1 MKYKK
6 EMNMKQ
12 EKVKELLKCLN
23 QKVSDEFLTRRIFI
37 VFACFLL
44 MFAFIAG
51 YKKSVDFEIEQ
62 KMDALSV
69 ESKKVIKSNS
79 QKQIQLISKI
89 SSLAD
94 SIKRGDYYE
103 AAAFL
108 KNPDALFEEKS
119 YILQENTLS
128 DLNSL
133 QPNSKEAVILDL
145 KQKGIY
151 VGEVGKNGIRE
162 GEGIQ
167 VGFTANYQ
175 NMKENH
181 ENEYYPLVNVYKG
194 QFEDNLANGQGEYL
208 AIKNIGTSMQDIT
221 SYEGYFLD
229 NQMHG
234 NFTFSWMHE
243 GQEFSD
249 SIKILSGNFNI
260 LPLSFDRNIIARDWD
275 FISPV
280 NYEVFDENLLI
291 NTFIWDQYLENYLS
305 EEELEEMHTLQFALI

>member
-1 MKYKK
+1 
-6 EMNMKQ
+6 MKQ
-12 EKVKELLKCLN
+12 EKVKELLQNIN

-37 VFACFLL
+37 IFAVFLL
-44 MFAFIAG
+44 MFACIAG
-51 YKKSVDFEIEQ
+51 YKKSVDFEINQ

-69 ESKKVIKSNS
+69 ESKKVIQSNS

-108 KNPDALFEEKS
+108 KNPDALFESKS
-119 YILQENTLS
+119 YILQDNTLS

-151 VGEVGKNGIRE
+151 VGEVGKNGIRQ
-162 GEGIQ
+162 GKGIQ
-167 VGFTANYQ
+167 VGFNGNYKTI
-175 NMKENH
+175 NENKES
-181 ENEYYPLVNVYKG
+181 EYYPLVNVYKG
-194 QFEDNLANGQGEYL
+194 QFEDNLANGEGKYL
-208 AIKNIGTSMQDIT
+208 AIKNIGTSLQDIT
-221 SYEGYFLD
+221 SYEGYFLN

-234 NFTFSWMHE
+234 DFIFTWMKD

-249 SIKILSGNFNI
+249 SIKILNGDFNI

-275 FISPV
+275 FLTPV
-280 NYEVFDENLLI
+280 SYEVFDENQLV
-291 NTFIWDQYLENYLS
+291 NTFIWDGYLENYLS
-305 EEELEEMHTLQFALI
+305 NEELEEMHSSQFTWI